1 MDGAAEKTN
10 RLRRDISIVLGLL
23 MMEDKAT
30 ASTEV
35 SDEAIRDFWV
45 ISLWILREYK
55 RRRKMTSP
63 GFHLRRVS
71 IGDFG
76 VPPSSSFVIAP
87 SELQANPSSS
97 PNHSRFTTLQPP
109 PLSQARIAIFTAVV
123 VEPRKS
129 H

>member
-1 MDGAAEKTN
+1 MDGTAEKTN

-35 SDEAIRDFWV
+35 FDDVS
-45 ISLWILREYK
+45 
-55 RRRKMTSP
+55 

-97 PNHSRFTTLQPP
+97 PNHSRFT
-109 PLSQARIAIFTAVV
+109 AVV

>member
-30 ASTEV
+30 ASTE
-35 SDEAIRDFWV
+35 
-45 ISLWILREYK
+45 
-55 RRRKMTSP
+55 MTSP